1 MNRRPRSA
9 LAVVPFALLLV
20 FAAPLAQ
27 GEANR
32 DELHLSLKQQML
44 ARINRDRAMY
54 DLPPVQLD
62 IQASIV
68 ADAYCERQIRNGT
81 TGHFTLDGQAPYMR
95 YSFAGGNDGLS
106 ENAAAWSAN
115 YPFQPNAL
123 GNLVERS
130 QNAMMAE
137 KPPHDGHR
145 RAILDPTV
153 THVGLGIAWQG
164 GEFRL
169 AQEFLR
175 RYLTWT
181 RPLPRTI
188 TLGQVARLEARPV
201 DGFRATAVTVHYEPL
216 PQTISA
222 QVANLIDTYS
232 IPKRRREYLPRFPV
246 ALEHG
251 VNGSVLA
258 RYTRYSDGRNGDF
271 TIDRDGTFE
280 FAIPFPD
287 GPGVYT
293 VVVWVTREGLPEPIA
308 ASNVSIRVDRP
319 AAGSAGIELAR

>member
-1 MNRRPRSA
+1 MYRRSRST
-9 LAVVPFALLLV
+9 LAIVPFALFLV

-27 GEANR
+27 GEPNR
-32 DELHLSLKQQML
+32 DELRLSLEQQML

-62 IQASIV
+62 VPASVV
-68 ADAYCERQIRNGT
+68 AGAYCERQIRNGT

-106 ENAAAWSAN
+106 ENVAAWSAN
-115 YPFQPNAL
+115 YPFSTAAL
-123 GNLVERS
+123 SSLVERS

-153 THVGLGIAWQG
+153 THVGLGFAWRD

-175 RYLTWT
+175 RYVSWT
-181 RPLPRTI
+181 RPLPRAM
-188 TLGQVARLEARPV
+188 TLGQTARLEAKPL
-201 DGFRATAVTVHYEPL
+201 DGFRATAITVHYEPL
-216 PQTISA
+216 PQSMSP
-222 QVANLIDTYS
+222 QLANLIDTYS

-246 ALEHG
+246 ILEHG

-258 RYTRYSDGRNGDF
+258 RFTRYSDGRSGDF
-271 TIDRDGTFE
+271 TIDRDGSFE

-287 GPGVYT
+287 GPGIYT
-293 VVVWVTREGLPEPIA
+293 VVVWVTREGLSEPIA

-319 AAGSAGIELAR
+319 AAGSAGTALAR